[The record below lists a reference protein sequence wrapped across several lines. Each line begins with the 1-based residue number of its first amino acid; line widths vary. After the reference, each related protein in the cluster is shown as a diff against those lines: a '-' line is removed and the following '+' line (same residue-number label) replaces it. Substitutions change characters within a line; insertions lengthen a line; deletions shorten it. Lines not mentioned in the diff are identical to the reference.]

1 MRQTPEIAHKQFSR
15 KSVPSGLVRSFA
27 AHIAALFTLV
37 AFLVTTSGWV
47 LHRHY
52 CPESEQQVIS
62 LLDARVCSEPM
73 AKEPT
78 SCCEKPVALPVALP
92 EPACGSDDGCC
103 KDQVILL
110 ELPSPYTLPVYQNGE
125 FLTAVAVQAPF
136 RAEIALWVVLPEAEL
151 PAQPIPPPPRR
162 CLDRL
167 NELQVYR
174 T

>member
-1 MRQTPEIAHKQFSR
+1 M
-15 KSVPSGLVRSFA
+15 RSFTA
-27 AHIAALFTLV
+27 QISTLFTLV

-52 CPESEQQVIS
+52 CPESEQQIIS
-62 LLDARVCSEPM
+62 LLDVRHCSEPV
-73 AKEPT
+73 AELPA
-78 SCCEKPVALPVALP
+78 SCCEKPVSLP
-92 EPACGSDDGCC
+92 EPACGADDGCC

-110 ELPSPYTLPVYQNGE
+110 ELPSPYSLPVYQHGSV
-125 FLTAVAVQAPF
+125 LSDAAVAAPF
-136 RAEIALWVVLPEAEL
+136 RTEIVLWVNLPEAAV
-151 PAQPIPPPPRR
+151 PMHPIPPPPLR